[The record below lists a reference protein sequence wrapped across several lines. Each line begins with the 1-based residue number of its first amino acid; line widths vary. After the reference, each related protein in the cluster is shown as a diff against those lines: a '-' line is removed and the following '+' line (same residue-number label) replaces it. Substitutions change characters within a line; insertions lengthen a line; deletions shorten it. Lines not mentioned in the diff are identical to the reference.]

1 MKKALYLLSFLLLTG
16 WQHLFAQGS
25 DLYGSGLKLK
35 ANEDGS
41 KYVRFIIWNQFWA
54 RYIQNNPGTMVNGK
68 PEENSFDFG
77 LRRARVLAYA
87 QVSPRYLVLTHFGI
101 DNQTFINGGVPG
113 GGITGNGGPG
123 GVNSP
128 ATTGK
133 KPGIFFHDVW
143 NEYIVIAPVNA
154 TTGNP
159 NTFSLS
165 IGAGLHYWNGTS
177 RLTNASTLNFLAVDA
192 PIFNW
197 HTIEVSDQFAR
208 QFGAYVKGKLGK
220 IDYRF
225 NVSKPFMTNT
235 PPPTT
240 LVNEVA
246 TPVPN
251 IAVDNNTGTNPISY
265 AGYASYQFLD
275 QESNLL
281 PFAVGTYLGTKRVF
295 NIGAGFYHN
304 PNGATSWR
312 SATGGTTAANQQK
325 HDITVLSA
333 DVFADIP
340 FGTTG
345 MAVTSYSVLYNFNY
359 GPNYLRNVG
368 IMNIGTNNEAY
379 NGARARA
386 GAGNSRP
393 LFGTGNTFYTQA
405 GLLLP
410 KTLLGTGHGRL
421 QPFAAYTFKQID
433 ALPVNGNY
441 YDLGFNYLIDGHH
454 AKLTF
459 QYSTRPVYIGNSIDR
474 HLGEFILQTH
484 IYL

>member
-1 MKKALYLLSFLLLTG
+1 MIKKTFYLLLFLLLAG
-16 WQHLFAQGS
+16 WQSVFAQGS
-25 DLYGSGLKLK
+25 DLYGAGLKIK

-68 PEENSFDFG
+68 PENNSIDFG

-87 QVSPRYLVLTHFGI
+87 QLSPRYLVLTHFGI

-113 GGITGNGGPG
+113 GGLTGNGGP
-123 GVNSP
+123 N
-128 ATTGK
+128 TTGK
-133 KPGIFFHDVW
+133 KPGMFFHDVW
-143 NEYIVIAPVNA
+143 NEYTVIAPVNS
-154 TTGNP
+154 TTGETNP
-159 NTFSLS
+159 FSLS
-165 IGAGLHYWNGTS
+165 IGAGLHYWHGTS
-177 RLTNASTLNFLAVDA
+177 RMTNASTLNFLAVDA

-208 QFGAYVKGKLGK
+208 QFGVYVKGKAGK

-225 NVSKPFMTNT
+225 NVSKPFMTNGL
-235 PPPTT
+235 PPAPIQDGDP
-240 LVNEVA
+240 V
-246 TPVPN
+246 PVPN
-251 IAVDNNTGTNPISY
+251 VAVDNNTGTNPVSY

-304 PNGATSWR
+304 PDGTTSWR
-312 SATGGTTAANQQK
+312 SATGPLTAANQQK

-340 FGTTG
+340 FGENG
-345 MAVTSYSVLYNFNY
+345 MAVTSYSALYNFNY
-359 GPNYLRNVG
+359 GPNYLRHVG
-368 IMNIGTNNEAY
+368 IMNIGAPDPNYTGEV
-379 NGARARA
+379 ARS
-386 GAGNSRP
+386 GAGNGRP

-433 ALPVNGNY
+433 ALPVNGSY

-454 AKLTF
+454 AKVTL
-459 QYSTRPVYIGNSIDR
+459 QYSTRPVHIGNRIDR
-474 HLGEFILQTH
+474 HLGELILQTH